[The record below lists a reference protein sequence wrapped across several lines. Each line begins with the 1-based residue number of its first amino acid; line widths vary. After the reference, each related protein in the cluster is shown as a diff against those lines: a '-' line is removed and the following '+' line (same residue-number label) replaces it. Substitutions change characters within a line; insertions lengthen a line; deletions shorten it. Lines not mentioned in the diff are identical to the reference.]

1 MSCCGRFRAW
11 IVAAFLSLAVIVAV
25 QSEQRARAE
34 VIPEATVVVV
44 NSESWVSR
52 WLANEYQQLRG
63 IPDDNIVHLTGL
75 PDFERLRVDD
85 FRQLIL
91 EPLLRIIAE
100 RGLKRQIHALVY
112 SADIPTTIDV
122 RADVGE
128 RKLPQIFTLDAAIN
142 GLTYTYPLVLQKD
155 VRYLNLDI
163 NAYAQRVTTVHD
175 DGTVSVSQPQSFR
188 ADDGWSSAGEPVA
201 DAAAP
206 RFLLSTVLSVTAGRG
221 LAVEESLQQLR
232 RSVAADYSRPKGTVF
247 FPKNGDVRSRTRE
260 WGFESAARQ
269 LQRLGV
275 PAEVTSGVLPPNE
288 TDVAGAVI
296 GIADF
301 NWQATGARI
310 QPGAI
315 VEHLTSF
322 GGVMT
327 AGAGQTPLTE
337 FLRQGAAGASGTVTE
352 PYAIQAKFPTPFIQ
366 VNYAQGLSLVE
377 SFYQSVSGPYQLLI
391 VGDALCRP
399 WAERI
404 EVTVTG
410 WPADGIARGE
420 LPLTPQ
426 ARSSAGTAAAEYR
439 LYVDGRWHST
449 AKQEAGDVTLRC
461 DTTQLAAGVHAIRVV
476 AIGPRPIPFIGY
488 FDRLLIVDREADD
501 FLVGAPE
508 DGELNRDAPFEFE
521 LKCAGA
527 KEISLRHQGRELAKV
542 VGESGRVM
550 VDPRSLGP
558 GPISIQPLAT
568 IGDRQVY
575 GRRRRWVLP
584 ASAARAPLSAEQI
597 KATADRPAGL
607 RLRVGD
613 GAWMTS
619 TESRGDWLQK
629 LNAKPGESVTLEWD
643 VQAAVEALYQL
654 QWTGR
659 VKMVELLVNDQ
670 PVTWPVHGSWRYV
683 PVRLAAGNHRLT
695 LRCQLEENPT
705 LELRWGTRGTT
716 WLKSVR

>member
-1 MSCCGRFRAW
+1 MSGRRLTAAW
-11 IVAAFLSLAVIVAV
+11 IVIVLIAVAGIAGLLPKR
-25 QSEQRARAE
+25 QAIAE
-34 VIPEATVVVV
+34 VIPESTVVVV

-63 IPDDNIVHLTGL
+63 IPDDNVVHLAGL

-85 FRQLIL
+85 FRKLIL
-91 EPLLRIIAE
+91 EPVLQVIAE

-128 RKLPQIFTLDAAIN
+128 RKLAQIFTLDAAIN

-155 VRYLNLDI
+155 IRYLNLDI
-163 NAYAQRVTTVHD
+163 NAYAQHFTTVHE
-175 DGTVSVSQPQSFR
+175 DGSVVMSKPWSFR
-188 ADDGWSSAGEPVA
+188 ADEGWSSTGEPVA
-201 DAAAP
+201 DSAAP
-206 RFLLSTVLSVTAGRG
+206 RYLLSTVLSVTAGRG
-221 LAVEESLQQLR
+221 LSVEEALQQIR

-260 WGFESAARQ
+260 WGFESATRQ
-269 LQRLGV
+269 LLLLGV
-275 PAEVTSGVLPPNE
+275 SAEVTTGVLPPKGK
-288 TDVAGAVI
+288 DVAGAVI

-301 NWQATGARI
+301 DWKATEARI

-366 VNYAQGLSLVE
+366 VNYAQGLSLAE

-399 WAERI
+399 WAEKI
-404 EVTVTG
+404 DVTVTG
-410 WPADGIARGE
+410 WPADGIARGK
-420 LPLTPQ
+420 LQLTPQ
-426 ARSSAGTAAAEYR
+426 ARSSVGTAAVEYR
-439 LYVDGRWHST
+439 LFVDGRWHST
-449 AKQEAGDVTLRC
+449 VVPGAGEVTLRY
-461 DTTQLAAGVHAIRVV
+461 DPAQLAAGTHRFRVV
-476 AIGPRPIPFIGY
+476 AIGPRPIPFIG
-488 FDRLLIVDREADD
+488 FFERWLTVDREADE
-501 FLVGAPE
+501 FLVGAPD
-508 DGELNRDAPFEFE
+508 DGELQNEAPLEFE
-521 LKCAGA
+521 LRCAGA
-527 KEISLRHQGRELAKV
+527 KEIELRHQGRELAKV
-542 VGESGRVM
+542 VGESGRVRI
-550 VDPRSLGP
+550 DPRTLGP

-568 IGDRQVY
+568 VGDRQVS

-584 ASAARAPLSAEQI
+584 PSAARVPLSPEQVQ
-597 KATADRPAGL
+597 AAADRPAGL
-607 RLRVGD
+607 RLRVGE
-613 GAWMTS
+613 GAWTS
-619 TESRGDWLQK
+619 ATESRGDWLQK
-629 LNAKPGESVTLEWD
+629 LNAKSGEAVTIEWD
-643 VQAAVEALYQL
+643 VSASADELYQL
-654 QWTGR
+654 QWAGR
-659 VKMVELLVNDQ
+659 MGVVELRVNDQ
-670 PVTWPVHGSWRYV
+670 PVTWPAQGSWRYL

-695 LRCQLEENPT
+695 MHCQSVDNPT

-716 WLKSVR
+716 WLKSAR